1 MALGSAITSL
11 SPRGTPG
18 PANFRSSSTPSPF
31 TRAFTQLRPG
41 GVSGRRY
48 GVFTTEEVLIAELVA
63 SDTAS
68 LSATEEPF
76 DRNEIATTDTARLSA
91 TDSSQLFNSIGVT
104 DSATLTAGETISV
117 VISGVTLK
125 TASDT
130 ASLSATETSAVGV
143 SLAVSDTAT
152 LSASDSGVVVA
163 SAEAVSASDTAT
175 LSADEAL
182 LLEIFAGIVEKSV
195 SDTAMFT
202 VTDVAVRTEVNRIRR
217 ITFAARI
224 PRITFEVI

>member
-18 PANFRSSSTPSPF
+18 PALFGSSSTPSPF

-41 GVSGRRY
+41 GVPGRRY
-48 GVFTTEEVLIAELVA
+48 GDFTAEEVLVA
-63 SDTAS
+63 AFAVSDTAS
-68 LSATEEPF
+68 LSATEEPV

-91 TDSSQLFNSIGVT
+91 NDVSLLFNRIDST
-104 DSATLTAGETISV
+104 DTALLSAGETISV

-130 ASLSATETSAVGV
+130 ASLSATESSAVGV
-143 SLAVSDTAT
+143 SVAVSDTASLQAT
-152 LSASDSGVVVA
+152 DTSVLVV
-163 SAEAVSASDTAT
+163 SAENISVTDTAS
-175 LSADEAL
+175 LSADDVQ

-195 SDTAMFT
+195 SDTATFT
-202 VTDVAVRTEVNRIRR
+202 VTDSAVVAQVRRIRK
-217 ITFAARI
+217 IKFQASM
-224 PRITFEVI
+224 PRMTFEVV